1 MAPLMK
7 AAFLAPSLIAA
18 CLCAAAPAARADSV
32 ADFYRGR
39 TVTVLVGVSVGGE
52 YDILTR
58 LMARHIAKQIPGSP
72 TTVAQN
78 MLGAGGMTMT
88 NWMYNLGPKDGTYL
102 GVIQNGLPTQ
112 QAIGANGV
120 QFDASRLNWI
130 GSISATVETLALW
143 KGSQITSAAE
153 MLTKETIIGTVGK
166 SNISYGFPAM
176 LKELYGAKIRIV
188 SGYPGGNDINLAMER
203 GEVHGRNNT
212 WSSWKATKPAWL
224 ASGDL
229 RIVAYE
235 GPPQADLPGV
245 PTLQQLV
252 KTDDDR
258 AIVRLVAAGAQLGRP
273 LATAPDVPAERVAA
287 LRGAFDAMVKDA
299 DFLKEAAALNF
310 DVAPVRGEAMQKI
323 VTDVLATPKPLR
335 ERARP
340 IIE

>member
-1 MAPLMK
+1 MTVADRRKGLACV
-7 AAFLAPSLIAA
+7 AAAML
-18 CLCAAAPAARADSV
+18 CLAAPAARSDAVS
-32 ADFYRGR
+32 DFYRGR

-58 LMARHIAKQIPGSP
+58 LMARHIGRHIPGSP
-72 TTVAQN
+72 TVIAQN
-78 MLGAGGMTMT
+78 MLGAGGMTMA
-88 NWMYNLGPKDGTYL
+88 NWMATQGARDGTFL

-112 QAIGANGV
+112 QAIGARGV
-120 QFDASRLNWI
+120 QYDMRRFNWI

-143 KGSQITSAAE
+143 KSSGITKAGE
-153 MLTKETIIGTVGK
+153 MLTKETVIGTVGK
-166 SNISYGFPAM
+166 SNVSYGFPAM
-176 LKELYGAKIRIV
+176 FKELYGAKISIV

-245 PTLQQLV
+245 PTLQQLL
-252 KTDDDR
+252 KTEDDR

-273 LATAPDVPAERVAA
+273 LATSPDVPAERVAA
-287 LRGAFDAMVKDA
+287 LRDAFDAMMLDPE
-299 DFLKEAAALNF
+299 FLKDAAALNF
-310 DVAPVRGEAMQKI
+310 DVAPVRGLAMQKI
-323 VTDVLATPKPLR
+323 VADVLATPENLR

>member
-1 MAPLMK
+1 MRVG
-7 AAFLAPSLIAA
+7 FLANALVAA
-18 CLCAAAPAARADSV
+18 VLVAASPVARADAV
-32 ADFYRGR
+32 ADFYKGR
-39 TVTVLVGVSVGGE
+39 TVTILVGVSVGGE

-58 LMARHIAKQIPGSP
+58 LMARYIGRHIPGTP
-72 TTVAQN
+72 TVIAQN
-78 MLGAGGMTMT
+78 MLGAGGMTMA
-88 NWMYNLGPKDGTYL
+88 NWLYNLGPKDGSFL

-120 QFDASRLNWI
+120 QFDAARFNWV

-143 KGSQITSAAE
+143 KGAGISNAAE

-176 LKELYGAKIRIV
+176 IKELYGAKMRIV

-235 GPPQADLPGV
+235 GPHQPDLPGV

-252 KTDDDR
+252 KSDDDR

-273 LATAPDVPAERVAA
+273 LATAPDVPPDRVVA
-287 LRGAFDAMVKDA
+287 LRAAFDAMMLDP

-310 DVAPVRGEAMQKI
+310 DVAPVRGESMQKI
-323 VTDVLATPKPLR
+323 VADVLATPRPLR